1 LTRKWL
7 TTIAIDPAME
17 SSHVDISFGGKK
29 KGAFAGCAATVPL
42 ENTLLPMQED
52 LVVLENLVVSD
63 VLEPSGPQAD
73 QQFRGSGLKL
83 EGKTGKQS
91 AFPPANRDGVN
102 NGENACKSLGCE
114 VMPHQ
119 LGCHELGGL

>member
-52 LVVLENLVVSD
+52 LVVFENLVVSD

-102 NGENACKSLGCE
+102 NGENACK
-114 VMPHQ
+114 
-119 LGCHELGGL
+119 